1 MGYLSEHCAFAH
13 LTEDLAE
20 RLQGFS
26 CEKELAIADFFRDEA
41 VLNERQL
48 LSRSYCFYLPE
59 TMEAVCAFC
68 VSNSNISTRT
78 MPVDIKEEFV
88 AGIPDDKRRSFYPAT
103 LIGQLAVFDNFRHEH
118 VGDEFLSLIKVWI
131 MTEANHIGFR
141 YLVVDA
147 VNHPHVISYY
157 ERNGFVTLFKDEK
170 TEKEYRGIYGR
181 KPLRTR
187 FMTYDLTLMSL

>member
-1 MGYLSEHCAFAH
+1 MAYLSEHCAFAH
-13 LTEDLAE
+13 LTEDLAT

-26 CEKELAIADFFRDEA
+26 CEQEPAIADFFRDEA

-48 LSRSYCFYLPE
+48 LSKSYCFYLPD

-78 MPVDIKEEFV
+78 MPTD
-88 AGIPDDKRRSFYPAT
+88 
-103 LIGQLAVFDNFRHEH
+103 
-118 VGDEFLSLIKVWI
+118 
-131 MTEANHIGFR
+131 
-141 YLVVDA
+141 
-147 VNHPHVISYY
+147 
-157 ERNGFVTLFKDEK
+157 K

-187 FMTYDLTLMSL
+187 FMTYDLTLMKL

>member
-1 MGYLSEHCAFAH
+1 
-13 LTEDLAE
+13 
-20 RLQGFS
+20 
-26 CEKELAIADFFRDEA
+26 
-41 VLNERQL
+41 
-48 LSRSYCFYLPE
+48 
-59 TMEAVCAFC
+59 
-68 VSNSNISTRT
+68 
-78 MPVDIKEEFV
+78 
-88 AGIPDDKRRSFYPAT
+88 
-103 LIGQLAVFDNFRHEH
+103 
-118 VGDEFLSLIKVWI
+118 